1 MVNAA
6 KKISSLL
13 LIAVLSSLCYQNFV
27 KVSVDQNDVVKSR
40 PIESFAYA
48 FCLSARLHCSIFK
61 TIYRKKMNSFQK
73 IYGQSTCGVCSKAR
87 TRKSTSIKYQ
97 CKARVI
103 LKHTFGPHIL
113 PRVSSVGNLTFDCVL
128 FSLSRISFQAV
139 VTD

>member
-1 MVNAA
+1 M
-6 KKISSLL
+6 LL
-13 LIAVLSSLCYQNFV
+13 KNLIIAFDRCIVFPVLSEFCEGERRPERHSKVTAHRKLCLC
-27 KVSVDQNDVVKSR
+27 
-40 PIESFAYA
+40 

-87 TRKSTSIKYQ
+87 TRKSTSIKYR
-97 CKARVI
+97 CKTWVI
-103 LKHTFGPHIL
+103 LKHPFGSHIL
-113 PRVSSVGNLTFDCVL
+113 PRVSSTGNLTFDCVL